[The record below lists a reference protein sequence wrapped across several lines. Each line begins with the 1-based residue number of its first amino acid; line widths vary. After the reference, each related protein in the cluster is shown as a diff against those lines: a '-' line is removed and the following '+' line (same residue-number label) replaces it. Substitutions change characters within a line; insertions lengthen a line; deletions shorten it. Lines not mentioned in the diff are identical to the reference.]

1 MVRQKNRWLLVHFE
15 FEPDVMA
22 NSKKRKLTS
31 SSEDNASRNTETINA
46 IQQVN
51 ASDIYRSLNQE
62 MMQNFGLVGACIS
75 DVQVK
80 LYDPKA
86 QLAIIKTTRDKYP
99 QVRSCLT
106 FLTEIKQGVDTLKVV
121 ASTIAVSGCARTAR
135 NAAWEEVKKR
145 FFVRDFST
153 AQMSTREIEKELQEL
168 EECLDQIDS
177 GC

>member
-1 MVRQKNRWLLVHFE
+1 MQIE

-22 NSKKRKLTS
+22 INSKKRKLTS
-31 SSEDNASRNTETINA
+31 SSDDNASRSLETIKA

-62 MMQNFGLVGACIS
+62 IMQNFGLVGACTS
-75 DVQVK
+75 DVHVK

-86 QLAIIKTTRDKYP
+86 QMAIIKTTRDKYP
-99 QVRSCLT
+99 QVRSSLT

-145 FFVRDFST
+145 FLVRDFSRGEQWT
-153 AQMSTREIEKELQEL
+153 QMSTRDIEKELQEL